1 MYVVGIDLGTT
12 HCALASVDT
21 RKGAAAEVVDFPV
34 PQLVRPGE
42 LSPRPLLPSCVYL
55 PSDAELPEAA
65 LRLPWS
71 GDEVPRLAVGE
82 LARWQGAKVP
92 GRLVA
97 SAKSWLCHPG
107 VDRSAPIL
115 PWGAPADVAKLS
127 PVEASALLLRHM
139 AAAWDTAHPGQPLSA
154 QEVVVTVPASF
165 DEAARALTVSA
176 IRRAGLQRFTLLEEP
191 QAAFYD
197 FTSRHRLD
205 LQRALLGT
213 RLVLV
218 VDVGGGTS
226 DFTLVHAGVAPEGPV
241 LERLAVG
248 EHLVLGGDNMDA
260 AVAKALETR
269 WAEGGRRLS
278 ATQWTQLLQA
288 ARAAKEALLSDAPPE
303 RYGVSLVS
311 EGSRLLGGTLSGE
324 LSRDEVQGLVLDG
337 FFPRV
342 DGAESPRRSARLGI
356 QELGLPFAQDAAITR
371 HLAAFLR
378 AHAPAVSRA
387 LGEPT
392 DFPRPDAVLLNGG
405 VFNSPQLSARLLD
418 VLSSWWPDRPRIPLL
433 AHGSLDRSVAR
444 GAAWYGLVRKG
455 FGLKIGGGAAR
466 AFYVGVA
473 GSPAGEPPRA
483 VCLIPR
489 GLDEGGSV
497 ALTERP
503 FTLTLG
509 KPVQFPLYA
518 STADR
523 LDAPGEVVE
532 VTDEETFR
540 PLPPLH
546 ALLRSAAARTGDV
559 AVQLSATLTEL
570 GTLELFA
577 EAPATAEK
585 WRLEFELRGAT
596 RAGGAAVTEPLPARF
611 SDAVEEVVRIFGNKP
626 LPVEPKDVK
635 NLFRTLEKVLGPREG
650 WRLPML
656 REIWTALMAGASRR
670 RRSPDHERV
679 FFQLLGYALRPGFG
693 YPLDA
698 WRGEESARLFKE
710 LLTHHGEKP
719 NWAEFW
725 VAWRRMAGGVD
736 AAAQGQLFAWM
747 EPHLWRRLMP
757 EGARP
762 KEKLKGIQPEG
773 LDEMVRCAAS
783 LEHLEP
789 SQKAALG
796 ELLLTR
802 LREEPTKAAT
812 AAWALGRLG
821 ARVPLYGSAHRA
833 VAPDVAAQW
842 LEALLA
848 AGLGAVDGAPFA
860 AMQLSRC
867 TGDRARDLDAA
878 LRESTVAALARAK
891 APERWLQLVREPV
904 ALEPQDEARALGDS
918 LPAGLRLG

>member
-1 MYVVGIDLGTT
+1 VYVVGIDLGTT

-55 PSDAELPEAA
+55 PSEAELPGAG

-71 GDEVPRLAVGE
+71 GDEVPRVAVGE

-107 VDRSAPIL
+107 VDRSADIL

-127 PVEASALLLRHM
+127 PVEASALLLRHL
-139 AAAWDTAHPGQPLSA
+139 AAAWDAAHPGQPLSA

-176 IRRAGLQRFTLLEEP
+176 IRRAGIQRFTLLEEP

-197 FTSRHRLD
+197 FTSRHRAD
-205 LQRALLGT
+205 LPRALSGT

-241 LERLAVG
+241 LKRLAVG

-288 ARAAKEALLSDAPPE
+288 ARTAKEALLADGPPE
-303 RYGVSLVS
+303 RHGVSLVA

-324 LSRDEVQGLVLDG
+324 LSRDEVQALVLDG

-356 QELGLPFAQDAAITR
+356 QELGLPFAQDPAITR

-387 LGEPT
+387 LGEST

-473 GSPAGEPPRA
+473 GSAAGEPPRA

-509 KPVQFPLYA
+509 RPVQFPLYA

-532 VTDEETFR
+532 VADEETFR

-546 ALLRSAAARTGDV
+546 ALLRSATARTGDV

-577 EAPATAEK
+577 ESPATAEK

-596 RAGGAAVTEPLPARF
+596 RTAGAAVTEPLPARF
-611 SDAVEEVVRIFGNKP
+611 SEAVEEVVRIFGNKP
-626 LPVEPKDVK
+626 LPVEPRDVK

-698 WRGEESARLFKE
+698 WRSEESARLFKE

-725 VAWRRMAGGVD
+725 VAWRRVAGGMD
-736 AAAQGQLFAWM
+736 AGTQGQLYDWM
-747 EPHLWRRLMP
+747 EPHLRRRLLP

-789 SQKAALG
+789 AQKAALG
-796 ELLLTR
+796 ELLLGR
-802 LREEPTKAAT
+802 LREEPARAAT

-833 VAPDVAAQW
+833 VPPEVAAGW

-848 AGLGAVDGAPFA
+848 VGPGAVDGAPFA
-860 AMQLSRC
+860 AMQLARC
-867 TGDRARDLDAA
+867 TGDRARDLDPA
-878 LRESTVAALARAK
+878 LRESTVAALAKAK
-891 APERWLQLVREPV
+891 APARWVQLVREPV
-904 ALEPQDEARALGDS
+904 ALEAQDEARALGDS